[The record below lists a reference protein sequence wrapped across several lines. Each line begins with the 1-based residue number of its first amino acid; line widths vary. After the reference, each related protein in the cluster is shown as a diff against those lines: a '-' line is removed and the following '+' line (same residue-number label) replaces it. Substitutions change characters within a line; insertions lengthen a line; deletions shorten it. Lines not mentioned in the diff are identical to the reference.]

1 MILRK
6 PYGFL
11 IKHYKII
18 NFILLIPMFYI
29 ALKFGDI
36 ASFFRD
42 YISAKY
48 STPETIIA
56 GKYITVLTYLVLF
69 LLIAYNLLL
78 YILMKSKKKQT
89 YDYVAGTIYYI
100 VLLVLTLYF
109 YNTMKSIEL
118 RTASDALALMARD
131 ISTIAVLPS
140 YVLLFLTVL
149 KGIGFNI
156 KTFRLDNNIDLQV
169 TEDDEAEF
177 ELKIGNDGY
186 ATKRTIVHTLRE
198 LKYYVLENKFVF
210 VCIAVIFLVTIGTSI
225 YMNFGVYNR
234 KYNINQNFALD
245 TFVFNVKKSYI
256 TDVDYGGKKIDDG
269 YYLVVQIDIVNNG
282 REATKLYED
291 NFRVFSGKKVF
302 FPSFDRS
309 ARFIDLANNYQG
321 DPLFPEKQDVY
332 VLAYKISEEDIKS
345 SYQIKVLSNLQVKNG
360 QLIPSYRIVKINP
373 INITKHYDLDSVKMG
388 TEITL
393 KDTTLGDTKYT
404 LKDIKFAKT
413 YSWKTYRNGVEITDV
428 ISAREG
434 YMLAIVTDNIKYDK
448 TTSYYKN
455 TLHSFYSD
463 FATLTFNYTS
473 GGINKDY
480 TSTFKDVTPNG
491 VTDVKVYEVSSL
503 APKGTN
509 KKVVLNIR
517 NKTITILIPDN

>member
-56 GKYITVLTYLVLF
+56 GKYITLLTYLVLI

-78 YILMKSKKKQT
+78 YVLMKSKKKQT
-89 YDYVAGTIYYI
+89 YDYIAGTIYYL
-100 VLLVLTLYF
+100 VLLVLTLFF
-109 YNTMKSIEL
+109 YNTMKNIEL
-118 RTASDALALMARD
+118 RTATDAVALMARD

-140 YVLLFLTVL
+140 YALLFLTVL

-156 KTFRLDNNIDLQV
+156 KTFRLDNNMDLQI

-186 ATKRTIVHTLRE
+186 ATKRTIVHALRE
-198 LKYYVLENKFVF
+198 LRYYILENKFVF
-210 VCIAVIFLVTIGTSI
+210 VCIAAVFLVTIGTSI

-245 TFVFNVKKSYI
+245 SFIFNVKRSFI
-256 TDVDYGGKKIDDG
+256 TDVDYGGNKIDDN
-269 YYLVVQIDIVNNG
+269 YYLIVEIEIVNNG
-282 REATKLYED
+282 KDATKLYED

-302 FPSFDRS
+302 YPSFDRS
-309 ARFIDLANNYQG
+309 ARFIDIANNYQG
-321 DPLFPEKQDVY
+321 DPLFPQKQDSY
-332 VLAYKISEEDIKS
+332 ILAYKIKKEDIKS
-345 SYQIKVLSNLQVKNG
+345 SYQIKVLSNLQIKNG

-373 INITKHYDLDSVKMG
+373 INITKHYDFDSVKMG

-393 KDTTLGDTKYT
+393 KDTTLGNTKYT
-404 LKDIKFAKT
+404 LKNITFSRNYT
-413 YSWKTYRNGVEITDV
+413 WKAYRNGAEVTDIIT
-428 ISAREG
+428 AREG
-434 YMLAIVTDNIKYDK
+434 YMLAVVSDKIKYDE
-448 TTSYYKN
+448 TTSYYRN
-455 TLHSFYSD
+455 TNHSFYAD
-463 FATLTFNYTS
+463 FATLKFNYTT
-473 GGINKDY
+473 GGVNKEY
-480 TSTFKDVTPNG
+480 TSTFRDVTPSG
-491 VTDVKVYEVSSL
+491 VNDVKVYEVSSL
-503 APKGTN
+503 AARGTN
-509 KKVVLNIR
+509 KKLVLNIR

>member
-1 MILRK
+1 MIIRK

-18 NFILLIPMFYI
+18 NFLLLIPMFYI

-36 ASFFRD
+36 ATFFRD
-42 YISAKY
+42 YISSKY

-56 GKYITVLTYLVLF
+56 GKYITVLTYLVLI
-69 LLIAYNLLL
+69 LLITYNLLL

-100 VLLVLTLYF
+100 VLLVLTLFF
-109 YNTMKSIEL
+109 YNTMKAIEL

-140 YVLLFLTVL
+140 YVLLFLTIL

-156 KTFRLDNNIDLQV
+156 KTFRLDNNIDLQI

-186 ATKRTIVHTLRE
+186 ATKRTIVHAIRE
-198 LKYYVLENKFVF
+198 LKYYILENKFVF
-210 VCIAVIFLVTIGTSI
+210 TCIALVFLVTIGTSL

-245 TFVFNVKKSYI
+245 SFVFNVKKSYI
-256 TDVDYGGKKIDDG
+256 TDVDYSGRKIDDG
-269 YYLVVQIDIVNNG
+269 YYLVVQINIVNNG
-282 REATKLYED
+282 KKEQKLYED
-291 NFRVFSGKKVF
+291 NFRVFSGKKTF
-302 FPSFDRS
+302 LPSFDRS

-321 DPLFPEKQDVY
+321 DPLFPNQQETY
-332 VLAYKISEEDIKS
+332 VFAYKIKKEDIKS

-360 QLIPSYRIVKINP
+360 QLIPTYRIVKINP
-373 INITKHYDLDSVKMG
+373 INIVKHEDLDSVKMG

-393 KDTTLGDTKYT
+393 KNTTLGETKYQ
-404 LKDIKFAKT
+404 LKDIKFVKT
-413 YSWKTYRNGVEITDV
+413 YTWKTVRNGVEITDV
-428 ISAREG
+428 ITAKEG
-434 YMLAIVTDNIKYDK
+434 KLLAVVTDNIKYDK
-448 TTSYYKN
+448 NTSYYKN
-455 TLHSFYSD
+455 SEHSFYSD
-463 FATLTFNYTS
+463 FATLTFNYTVN
-473 GGINKDY
+473 GVNKDF
-480 TSTFKDVTPNG
+480 TSSFVDVTPPG
-491 VTDVKVYEVSSL
+491 SKDVKVYEVNSL
-503 APKGTN
+503 AAKGTN
-509 KKVVLNIR
+509 RKIVLNIR
-517 NKTITILIPDN
+517 NKTITILIPDS